1 MTNLRD
7 HKNLTTRRRF
17 LGAFLAA
24 IAASAVGC
32 AGLGGYHIGPDGLY
46 NMEIKTVHVPM
57 VEASTYRHAFAE
69 RLTEAIVK
77 KITEQ
82 TPYRIATA
90 SNADSILT
98 VKLTGETQSV
108 SALNR
113 YDDTR
118 QKNVE
123 LTATAVWTDVRGF
136 ASVNQ
141 SPNQSLLSSPARR
154 FSQSFSFGNGARR
167 RQLWRRSTNADRIVG
182 LMSVVVIRL
191 ESQK

>member
-141 SPNQSLLSSPARR
+141 SPNQSLSKQSGATIL
-154 FSQSFSFGNGARR
+154 SQSFLVPEMGH
-167 RQLWRRSTNADRIVG
+167 STATAQQEAIEKLADRIVG
-182 LMSVVVIRL
+182 LMETSW
-191 ESQK
+191 

>member
-1 MTNLRD
+1 M
-7 HKNLTTRRRF
+7 
-17 LGAFLAA
+17 AA

-141 SPNQSLLSSPARR
+141 SPNQSLSKQSGATIL
-154 FSQSFSFGNGARR
+154 SQSFLVPEMGH
-167 RQLWRRSTNADRIVG
+167 STATAQQEAIEKLADRIVG
-182 LMSVVVIRL
+182 LMETSW
-191 ESQK
+191 

>member
-7 HKNLTTRRRF
+7 HKNLTTRR
-17 LGAFLAA
+17 
-24 IAASAVGC
+24 ASLSV
-32 AGLGGYHIGPDGLY
+32 LGGNCRVCGRLRWSWRNYHIGPDGLY

-82 TPYRIATA
+82 APYRIATA

-141 SPNQSLLSSPARR
+141 SPNQSLSKQSGATILSV
-154 FSQSFSFGNGARR
+154 FS
-167 RQLWRRSTNADRIVG
+167 RSEMG
-182 LMSVVVIRL
+182 H
-191 ESQK
+191 